1 MIKLNLVTNCVE
13 HNVLKEYLEENASEQ
28 LAEKIN
34 NGVRVVKDNKT
45 FINKTDLKG
54 FWKYATDE
62 AKKIAEKG
70 NKKAA

>member
-34 NGVRVVKDNKT
+34 NALLLRKT
-45 FINKTDLKG
+45 EKNYSIKKT
-54 FWKYATDE
+54 
-62 AKKIAEKG
+62 
-70 NKKAA
+70 